1 MSTLPPRFP
10 RHPEHR
16 RPGHVRRA
24 CLAAVL
30 AGLPAL
36 GFAALFVW
44 GGAWLPNTN
53 LGTTARVGITIL
65 MLGVWL
71 GGLWA
76 MRERLIRPLQT
87 VANILSGLREGD
99 YSFRARRD
107 YSGDALDELLI
118 EVNALVETMRHQ
130 RLGALEATALL
141 RTVMAEI
148 EVAVFAFDANA
159 CLRLVNRAGE
169 RLLAQPAE
177 RLLGRPAAELGLGDC
192 LEGEAPR
199 TVHTPFPGG
208 AGRWRLQRQQFRQ
221 GGLPHTLLV
230 IADLS
235 RELREEETRAWQR
248 LVRVLGHELNNSLAP
263 VKSIAG
269 SLESL
274 LQREPLPADWRTDMR
289 AGLQVIASRAEALNR
304 FVGAYAQLA
313 RLPKPRL
320 QPVELAPLIQ
330 RVAALETRVPVSVQ
344 PGPPCTV
351 AADADQLEQALI
363 NLVRNGAE
371 AVLEAGAVGGGVRAA
386 WARAGGHVE
395 LTVEDDGTGLASTAN
410 LFVPFFTTKQ
420 KGSGIGLILCRQ
432 IVENHS
438 GGLTLENRADAR
450 GCVARL
456 RLPCAPAGASLAPA
470 PGNPP
475 AG

>member
-10 RHPEHR
+10 RPTEHR
-16 RPGHVRRA
+16 RPGYVRRA
-24 CLAAVL
+24 CLTATLAA
-30 AGLPAL
+30 LPAL
-36 GFAALFVW
+36 GLAGLFVW
-44 GGAWLPNTN
+44 GGEGFPNTN
-53 LGTTARVGITIL
+53 LSPTARVGITIL
-65 MLGVWL
+65 ILGVWL
-71 GGLWA
+71 GGVWA
-76 MRERLIRPLQT
+76 LRERLIRPLQT

-159 CLRLVNRAGE
+159 SLRLVNRAGE

-177 RLLGRPAAELGLGDC
+177 RLLGRPAAELGLGEC
-192 LEGEAPR
+192 LEGEVPR
-199 TVHTPFPGG
+199 HVHTPFPGG

-221 GGLPHTLLV
+221 GGRPHTLLV

-274 LQREPLPADWRTDMR
+274 LRREPLPADWRADAR

-320 QPVELAPLIQ
+320 QPVELTPLIQ
-330 RVAALETRVPVSVQ
+330 RVAALEARVPVSILA
-344 PGPPCTV
+344 GPPCTV

-371 AVLEAGAVGGGVRAA
+371 AVLAAGAAGGGVRLA
-386 WARAGGHVE
+386 WARTGGDVE

-420 KGSGIGLILCRQ
+420 TGSGIGLILCRQ

-438 GGLTLENRADAR
+438 GSLTLENRARAR

-456 RLPCAPAGASLAPA
+456 RLPCARVGAAPT
-470 PGNPP
+470 PVPS
-475 AG
+475 